1 MTGAVGYALA
11 AMVCYG
17 LGDFVFKRA
26 ARAGVTAHHF
36 LMVQAWCFCPMIV
49 ALCVADRE
57 RCHARLPALW
67 GGLAGLF
74 IFLGFYNFLR
84 SLVTGPVSI
93 NAPIF
98 RLNFVVTVVLAAIVL
113 REPLTAGRLA
123 GIAAAVAA
131 VWLLLGGTGRD
142 RGALPGRSLQQ
153 VLVASGTFGIANFC
167 HKLGLVAG
175 APPEALLAAQALVF
189 VTLATLFAYSVEG
202 NVRPPA
208 ATWAHAVPAA
218 LLLIAAFLFFL
229 HALVAGD
236 ATVLVPIAQMGF
248 VPAAILGIMAFGEP
262 PSTRIVVG
270 LAIAVAALGLLAM
283 S

>member
-1 MTGAVGYALA
+1 MTPAVGYALA

-26 ARAGVTAHHF
+26 ARAGVEAHHF

-49 ALCVADRE
+49 LYAWLSGNAPRT
-57 RCHARLPALW
+57 LSALW

-74 IFLGFYNFLR
+74 ILFGFYNFLR
-84 SLVTGPVSI
+84 SLATGPVSI

-113 REPLTAGRLA
+113 GESITAGRLA

-142 RGALPGRSLQQ
+142 RGALPGRSLRQ

-189 VTLATLFAYSVEG
+189 VTLATLFAYSIEG
-202 NVRPPA
+202 NIRPPA

-229 HALVAGD
+229 HALVIGD

-248 VPAAILGIMAFGEP
+248 VPAAILGIVAFGEP
-262 PSTRIVVG
+262 PSARTFAG